1 MIEWQP
7 CPTLKGR
14 MEFPQL
20 LALVRSGDEL
30 AWESFVRFYQA
41 RVFGL
46 AYHYTTQAEDA
57 RDITQDVF
65 VRIYQNLV
73 LVPDEPGCLPW
84 IIRISRNACIDHL
97 RRRKARPPLWD
108 LPADEMFDLR
118 STEQNPE
125 EAHLESVRKRMVHR
139 ALQELTDLN
148 REIILLKEIQGL
160 GLEEIAAILEVP
172 VGTVKSRSSR
182 ARLEL
187 AQKLSAV
194 GMGG

>member
-1 MIEWQP
+1 
-7 CPTLKGR
+7 
-14 MEFPQL
+14 MELSQALP
-20 LALVRSGDEL
+20 LVRRGDEL
-30 AWESFVRFYQA
+30 AWEFFVRAFQG

-46 AYHYTTQAEDA
+46 AYHYTAQAEDA
-57 RDITQDVF
+57 RDLAQDVF
-65 VRIYQNLV
+65 VRIYQNLA

-84 IIRISRNACIDHL
+84 IIRITRNACIDHL

-108 LPADEMFDLR
+108 LPADELFDLR
-118 STEQNPE
+118 ATDQTPE
-125 EAHLESVRKRMVHR
+125 EAHLAAARKTMVHR

-160 GLEEIAAILEVP
+160 GLDEIAAILEIP
-172 VGTVKSRSSR
+172 LGTVKSRSNR

-187 AQKLSAV
+187 AQKLCAA

>member
-1 MIEWQP
+1 
-7 CPTLKGR
+7 
-14 MEFPQL
+14 MELPRL
-20 LALVRSGDEL
+20 LELVRRGDEL
-30 AWESFVRFYQA
+30 AWEAFVRQFQS

-46 AYHYTTQAEDA
+46 AYHYTTHKEDA

-65 VRIYQNLV
+65 VRIYQNLA
-73 LVPDEPGCLPW
+73 LIPGDAGCVPW
-84 IIRISRNACIDHL
+84 ILRIARNACIDHL

-108 LPADEMFDLR
+108 LPADEMYDLKA
-118 STEQNPE
+118 TGPGPDD
-125 EAHLESVRKRMVHR
+125 AHLAKVRKTMVHR

-160 GLEEIAAILEVP
+160 GVEAIAAILGVP

-187 AQKLSAV
+187 AEKLCAA
-194 GMGG
+194 GLGA

>member
-1 MIEWQP
+1 
-7 CPTLKGR
+7 
-14 MEFPQL
+14 MEFPQWL
-20 LALVRSGDEL
+20 DLVRRGDEL
-30 AWESFVRFYQA
+30 AWEAFVRCFQA

-46 AYHYTTQAEDA
+46 AYHYTAHAEDA
-57 RDITQDVF
+57 RDLTQDVF
-65 VRIYQNLV
+65 IRIYQNLV
-73 LVPDEPGCLPW
+73 LVPDEEGCLPW
-84 IIRISRNACIDHL
+84 IIRITRNACIDHL

-108 LPADEMFDLR
+108 LAADEMFDLR
-118 STEQNPE
+118 SPDQNPE
-125 EAHLESVRKRMVHR
+125 EVHLEAIRKTMVHR

-172 VGTVKSRSSR
+172 VGTVKSRSHR

-187 AQKLSAV
+187 AQRLTAA

>member
-1 MIEWQP
+1 MRATA
-7 CPTLKGR
+7 PTLKGS
-14 MEFPQL
+14 MELSQALP
-20 LALVRSGDEL
+20 LVRRGDEL
-30 AWESFVRFYQA
+30 AWEFFVRFFQG

-46 AYHYTTQAEDA
+46 AYHYTAQAEDA
-57 RDITQDVF
+57 RDLAQDVF
-65 VRIYQNLV
+65 VRIYQNLA

-84 IIRISRNACIDHL
+84 IIRITRNACIDHL

-108 LPADEMFDLR
+108 LPAEELFDLR
-118 STEQNPE
+118 ATDQNPE
-125 EAHLESVRKRMVHR
+125 EAHLAAVRKTMVHR

-172 VGTVKSRSSR
+172 LGTVKSRSNR

-187 AQKLSAV
+187 AQKLCAA